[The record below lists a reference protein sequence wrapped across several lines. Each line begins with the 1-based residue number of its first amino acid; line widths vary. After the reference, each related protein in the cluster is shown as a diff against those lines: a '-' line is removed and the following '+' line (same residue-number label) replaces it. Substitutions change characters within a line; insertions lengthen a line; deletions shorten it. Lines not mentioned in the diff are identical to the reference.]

1 MKVHSEELSEE
12 FYSEDRILAAQ
23 VVSKLLNFGKKY
35 LQIDNSTDADFTS
48 KIKESAKFYS
58 IPLPLELSEGF
69 LFYEHAPYFLI
80 LDSPV
85 ISYLHKVYNVNQS
98 SSYSENPQR
107 HLKDFYAK
115 WVEGKIES
123 DTNYFAT
130 SLINQLE
137 KTKNNA
143 YNMLLHSFILGFD
156 DRLFNPEKSVQLL
169 NTASDLI
176 FDKHLEKEY
185 LNELKYLLK
194 LFEGFLFLKRTDFTQ
209 ANRLFYEALDTKNY
223 GISAKFHLA
232 FTEIQLDNPRV
243 AIDIVDEIYNFD
255 IARLNF
261 AIKNNSLTIFEYF
274 LKNSVSKYF
283 FFEPKFF
290 PILFFF
296 EDKIEAFKSHNVS
309 AISKLKM
316 NLINFR
322 EVKLKQYYT
331 EAIESN
337 LRFLEKYI
345 RHFKGDESIL
355 ISDSVDYVNEK
366 FDHIIEL
373 ITISIREKYYCD
385 FSEKLT
391 IYSNKIEEVTR
402 EKIHTSED
410 LEIDRGKM
418 NEKLRKNL
426 ESYENEMSGKIAG
439 YEEKIKNLDFRQDLD
454 PSTSFKN
461 SFTYTAMLSFMVL
474 LIGGFSG
481 YSNSYVDDMAEFSN
495 VITIILTHGAKWG
508 LITFLIGFLI
518 SIGVAI
524 YAMMEK
530 TGVKQRMVKKV
541 SNLVDDKE
549 RGKEQLRKDISVMI
563 KDMEEKTRQ
572 RILMLE
578 REIEELSER
587 RKKED
592 ERLKSEA
599 EERINHDLKKLQGFK
614 TEQPHKN
621 G

>member
-23 VVSKLLNFGKKY
+23 IVSKLLIFSKKY
-35 LQIDNSTDADFTS
+35 LNIDSSADVDFVS
-48 KIKESAKFYS
+48 KIKENAKFYS

-80 LDSPV
+80 LESPV
-85 ISYLHKVYNVNQS
+85 ISYLHKLFNINHS
-98 SSYSENPQR
+98 SSYGENPQR
-107 HLKDFYAK
+107 HLKEFYAK
-115 WVEGKIES
+115 WVESKIDS
-123 DTNYFAT
+123 DTKYFAT
-130 SLINQLE
+130 SMINQLE

-143 YNMLLHSFILGFD
+143 YNMILHSFILGFD

-176 FDKHLEKEY
+176 FDKNLEKDY

-194 LFEGFLFLKRTDFTQ
+194 LFEGFLFLKRTDFAQ
-209 ANRLFYEALDTKNY
+209 ANKLFYEALDTKNY

-232 FTEIQLDNPRV
+232 LTEIQLDNSRV
-243 AIDIVDEIYNFD
+243 AIDIVEEIYNFD

-274 LKNSVSKYF
+274 LKNSVCKYF

-290 PILFFF
+290 PVLFFF
-296 EDKIEAFKSHNVS
+296 EDKIEAFKSHNLS
-309 AISKLKM
+309 AISELKM
-316 NLINFR
+316 NLLNFR
-322 EVKLKQYYT
+322 EVKLKKYYT
-331 EAIESN
+331 VEIESN

-345 RHFKGDESIL
+345 KHFKGNESIL
-355 ISDSVDYVNEK
+355 ISDSVDFVNEK

-373 ITISIREKYYCD
+373 ITTSIREKYYCD
-385 FSEKLT
+385 FSEQLT
-391 IYSNKIEEVTR
+391 IYNNKIEEVKR
-402 EKIHTSED
+402 EKIHSSED
-410 LEIDRGKM
+410 LEIYRGKM
-418 NEKLRKNL
+418 NENLRKNL
-426 ESYENEMSGKIAG
+426 ESYESEMSGKIAA
-439 YEEKIKNLDFRQDLD
+439 YEDKIKNLDFRQDLD

-474 LIGGFSG
+474 LIGGFSS

-508 LITFLIGFLI
+508 LITFLIGFMI

-530 TGVKQRMVKKV
+530 TSVKQRMVKKV

-572 RILMLE
+572 RIIMLE
-578 REIEELSER
+578 REIDELSER

-599 EERINHDLKKLQGFK
+599 EERINHDLKKLQDFQA
-614 TEQPHKN
+614 E
-621 G
+621 